1 MMAMCEALAAP
12 RAVRAAAMTIC
23 ARRHVLITEEEK

>member
-1 MMAMCEALAAP
+1 MATCDALAAP

-23 ARRHVLITEEEK
+23 ERRHVLINEEEK